1 MPSSTHRLPPDALLS
16 LRYECHEQ
24 PKQMISAFS
33 LTRTLSQ
40 LVSTQPTHL
49 VHSRVFR
56 TLREIFHAIGRTAAR
71 MGVQVNQKNSNG
83 SNLVTRLAESL
94 LKAFA
99 TNQLV

>member
-1 MPSSTHRLPPDALLS
+1 MPRTAEADDLRFLADTHTFSTGKHPTD
-16 LRYECHEQ
+16 
-24 PKQMISAFS
+24 
-33 LTRTLSQ
+33 
-40 LVSTQPTHL
+40 THL
-49 VHSRVFR
+49 VHSRVLR

-71 MGVQVNQKNSNG
+71 MGIQVNQKNSNG

>member
-1 MPSSTHRLPPDALLS
+1 
-16 LRYECHEQ
+16 
-24 PKQMISAFS
+24 MISAFS

-40 LVSTQPTHL
+40 LVSTQPTL
-49 VHSRVFR
+49 IWSYSRVFR
-56 TLREIFHAIGRTAAR
+56 TLREIFCAVGRTAAR
-71 MGVQVNQKNSNG
+71 MGIQVNQKNSNG